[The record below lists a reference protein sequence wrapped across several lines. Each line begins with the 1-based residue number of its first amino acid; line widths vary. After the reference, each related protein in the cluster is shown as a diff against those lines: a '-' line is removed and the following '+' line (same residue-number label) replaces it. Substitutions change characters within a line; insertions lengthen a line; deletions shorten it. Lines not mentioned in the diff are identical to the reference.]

1 MMGHKAVP
9 RRTGEMRK
17 QIVRWSFKS
26 VVKAPKKAKG
36 SQKVEMVVHSPPA
49 W

>member
-1 MMGHKAVP
+1 MGHKAAP

-17 QIVRWSFKS
+17 QIVRWSFIKML
-26 VVKAPKKAKG
+26 KAPKKAKG
-36 SQKVEMVVHSPPA
+36 SKKEEVVVHVPPS